1 MKEVD
6 LCSLI
11 KAARNCN
18 LFGRYE
24 IVFNYPAICA
34 FLGNLDREE
43 FIYLCGFLDELPPID
58 PRIVENFLISSFAQK
73 PAQKCTT
80 EPPAEPPADAAQVEA
95 VEKPAEKPAEKPDPE
110 PAQAAPAVT
119 AEKPQ
124 AKPAP
129 APVQDKPAEVPAR
142 RRGRPSKNDNAPYTG
157 PIPADF
163 GALGNAE
170 LREFCQKAGVLGKI
184 QKDCGGT
191 KREQMLSWCKAHFA
205 PADAAQAEKPAAKP
219 APAPEP
225 IVDIHEVPC
234 YDAQGADDEETE
246 PLDGWDDDGAT
257 AVAPAPAEGAQADA
271 DDDWDL

>member
-11 KAARNCN
+11 KAARNGN

-73 PAQKCTT
+73 PVQKCTT
-80 EPPAEPPADAAQVEA
+80 EPPAEP
-95 VEKPAEKPAEKPDPE
+95 
-110 PAQAAPAVT
+110 
-119 AEKPQ
+119 
-124 AKPAP
+124 
-129 APVQDKPAEVPAR
+129 
-142 RRGRPSKNDNAPYTG
+142 
-157 PIPADF
+157 
-163 GALGNAE
+163 
-170 LREFCQKAGVLGKI
+170 
-184 QKDCGGT
+184 
-191 KREQMLSWCKAHFA
+191 

-271 DDDWDL
+271 DDDWEL